1 MPLAI
6 SYTFWILLRNA
17 ERVLMGSFVVARH
30 TGQDQLVI
38 GRAAVAAARMA
49 EEGTAPAKFWIL
61 EQADI
66 VRLGRV
72 EWKE

>member
-1 MPLAI
+1 MLVGGFFLGCIGPTSTDLFSLFAQ
-6 SYTFWILLRNA
+6 Y
-17 ERVLMGSFVVARH
+17 

-49 EEGTAPAKFWIL
+49 EEGTAPAKYWIL

-66 VRLGRV
+66 VRLGRN

>member
-1 MPLAI
+1 MSL
-6 SYTFWILLRNA
+6 
-17 ERVLMGSFVVARH
+17 GSTSTDSFFMIVQH
-30 TGQDQLVI
+30 IGQDQLVI

-49 EEGTAPAKFWIL
+49 EEGTAPTKYWVL

-66 VRLGRV
+66 IKLGRV

>member
-1 MPLAI
+1 MALVVFD
-6 SYTFWILLRNA
+6 TFQILLRKA
-17 ERVLMGSFVVARH
+17 GRVLMGSFVVAYH

-61 EQADI
+61 EQTDI